1 MCHLVDAA
9 AVDAYGCEGHRYA
22 DVLIEIVD
30 GLYALIWSGSAEDVL
45 AKRRDALHHLFAPF
59 ASGGDDDMTHPAWS
73 DDGKSLAVGDVVMA

>member
-30 GLYALIWSGSAEDVL
+30 GLYALLGSGSAKDVL
-45 AKRRDALHHLFAPF
+45 AKRRDALHHLF
-59 ASGGDDDMTHPAWS
+59 
-73 DDGKSLAVGDVVMA
+73 VRVMGTGTEVNPQSWTG